1 MTEIDRL
8 VLGLQHRISQLLE
21 NVSML
26 EKEDNGNLYA
36 AVSLRIIELELAEI
50 QDLMDKLNRTTNN
63 YQLLSGQTATEVNV
77 STPQHFQIII
87 LCNVFISK
95 C

>member
-1 MTEIDRL
+1 MSEIDRL

-36 AVSLRIIELELAEI
+36 AVSLHIIELELAEI

-77 STPQHFQIII
+77 STPQHFQ
-87 LCNVFISK
+87 
-95 C
+95 